1 MTGSAFTYTVLPG
14 DSLTGIGA
22 RFGMEPQLLAR
33 VNGLSPATLIKPG
46 QVLEADNRHIVPA
59 GLDDGIV
66 INLPQRMLFRLV
78 GGEVQSAYPIAAGKP
93 SWPTPQ
99 GSFVVASRVRDKT
112 WIVPLSIQREMLR
125 EGKEVLRMVPPGPNN
140 PLGRYWL
147 GLSIPGIGVHGTIAP
162 QSIYHFQSHGCIR
175 LHPDDVAR
183 LFEVV
188 QKDDPGRLIYQ
199 PVLLFKTPDGKV
211 FLEVHRDIYKKG
223 VDVPRIARELAESA
237 TVSDRVDWEKAAS
250 VIDARDGLARDV
262 TRIAHGE

>member
-22 RFGMEPQLLAR
+22 RFGMDPQLLAR
-33 VNGLSPATLIKPG
+33 VNGLSMTVPLKPG
-46 QVLEADNRHIVPA
+46 QVLDVDNRHIVPA
-59 GLDDGIV
+59 ELDDGIV

-78 GGEVQSAYPIAAGKP
+78 GGEVQLAYPIAAGKP

-99 GSFVVASRVRDKT
+99 GSFVVTSRVRDKT

-125 EGKEVLRMVPPGPNN
+125 EGKEVLKLVPPGPNN
-140 PLGRYWL
+140 PLGKHWL

-188 QKDDPGRLIYQ
+188 KKDDPGRLIYQ
-199 PVLLFKTPDGKV
+199 PVLLFKAPDGRI
-211 FLEVHRDIYKKG
+211 FLEVHRDIYKKS
-223 VDVPRIARELAESA
+223 VDMPRMAKELAESA
-237 TVSDRVDWEKAAS
+237 AVSDLVDWEKAGS
-250 VIDARDGLARDV
+250 VIDAREGLARDV